1 MNSLQTES
9 GKVEIVTDFGFYW
22 TLKSLHMVTAAM
34 KSEEV
39 CFLDR
44 KP

>member
-1 MNSLQTES
+1 MNSLQTER
-9 GKVEIVTDFGFYW
+9 GKMEIVTDFGFSW

-34 KSEEV
+34 KSEDV
-39 CFLDR
+39 CFLDG